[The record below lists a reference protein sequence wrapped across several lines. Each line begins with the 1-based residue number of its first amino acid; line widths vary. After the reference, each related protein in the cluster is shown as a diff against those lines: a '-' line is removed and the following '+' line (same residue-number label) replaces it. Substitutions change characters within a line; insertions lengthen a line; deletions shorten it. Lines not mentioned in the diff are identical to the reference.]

1 MVLYEIAL
9 FEIQA
14 TPTKTP
20 KINKIK
26 NQNIETIT
34 KTNRKNI
41 RNSPYNTYKPKIIFR
56 RKCQQ
61 QIEFITR
68 RKWKTRIGAD
78 TP

>member
-20 KINKIK
+20 KMNKIK

-34 KTNRKNI
+34 KKNGKIYVTVLITPTNQRLF
-41 RNSPYNTYKPKIIFR
+41 FR
-56 RKCQQ
+56 RKCQ
-61 QIEFITR
+61 
-68 RKWKTRIGAD
+68 
-78 TP
+78 